1 MADTWVERFNKVHAP
16 AGSATGGQFAAASGS
31 SGGKDAKGKD
41 TRPTPSNQ
49 HPVGKGETGKR
60 VSDLQ
65 ARLNALG
72 ANLKVDG
79 IFGPKTLAAVKAFQR
94 SHGLVVDGLVGPK
107 TTAALRGGKKA
118 AQHAPAKTAAHAPA
132 KAPAK
137 AATAQKPRGT
147 EPAGTDR
154 ADAKKPYGDVTY
166 ADPGYLD
173 ADGNQASKSGKPG
186 VKRYPLSPDKVV
198 AAWSYINQA
207 KNAGQYTAEQLSA
220 IKGRIKAAMAK
231 HGHKV
236 SEAKSADPDGQD
248 RASDLKYGHGS
259 QLWKYWTRGEGFAKW
274 SAAVHKWTTL
284 RDLLLKAGV
293 PPTAAD
299 GLTTN
304 IIQAVM
310 PGYMKQAH
318 AKGRSAVTHAPDLDV
333 VRSGAGMKLEPAEDG
348 TLGTLTGRFSEFG
361 RWYRVSSKM
370 EGDFLERVA
379 PGATAGTI
387 RDNKDSMRV
396 LFDHGMDAQIG
407 NKVLGPIDV
416 LDERSDGPWYEV
428 PLFDTSYNR
437 DLLPGLKAG
446 VYGASM
452 RMRVT
457 GDEWDDHPE
466 RSDGNP
472 DGLPERTITAMKV
485 FEFGPV
491 TFPANPGAS
500 AGVRS
505 ATDEFYHRL
514 RQADTPAFE
523 DAMRAAGLPLPED
536 FTGRDGAR
544 SAPGGDGTDVQ
555 PGNGGPSTPTT
566 SRAALRDRAW
576 RMRRQLHA

>member
-1 MADTWVERFNKVHAP
+1 MA
-16 AGSATGGQFAAASGS
+16 
-31 SGGKDAKGKD
+31 
-41 TRPTPSNQ
+41 
-49 HPVGKGETGKR
+49 
-60 VSDLQ
+60 
-65 ARLNALG
+65 
-72 ANLKVDG
+72 
-79 IFGPKTLAAVKAFQR
+79 
-94 SHGLVVDGLVGPK
+94 
-107 TTAALRGGKKA
+107 
-118 AQHAPAKTAAHAPA
+118 
-132 KAPAK
+132 
-137 AATAQKPRGT
+137 
-147 EPAGTDR
+147 
-154 ADAKKPYGDVTY
+154 AKKPYGDVPY

-207 KNAGQYTAEQLSA
+207 KNAGQYTPEQLSA

-231 HGHKV
+231 HGHSV
-236 SEAKSADPDGQD
+236 SEAKSAGWLEGALERFNKMHAPAGSSAGGQFAAASGSSAGKAGGKGAKSARPTPSNQHPVGIFGPKTLAAVKAFQKSHGLKVDGLVGPLTTAAL
-248 RASDLKYGHGS
+248 RKPAAGHGKPAAAKTKAAAPKPAPHAKTAPPRGTEPAGEERVAGAVTNPGGTAK
-259 QLWKYWTRGEGFAKW
+259 LHEYWVHGEGAAKI
-274 SAAVHKWTTL
+274 KWGTPGDFDRCVMHL
-284 RDLLLKAGV
+284 GKFIADPKGYCAKAHHDALGIW
-293 PPTAAD
+293 PAT
-299 GLTTN
+299 
-304 IIQAVM
+304 
-310 PGYMKQAH
+310 H
-318 AKGRSAVTHAPDLDV
+318 AKMEKHMTHFAPDLDV

-416 LDERSDGPWYEV
+416 LDERSDGPHYEV

-457 GDEWDDHPE
+457 GDEWDDKPA
-466 RSDGNP
+466 RSDANP
-472 DGLPERTITAMKV
+472 DGIPERTITAMKV

-505 ATDEFYHRL
+505 GTDDFYHRL
-514 RQADTPAFE
+514 RQQDAPAFE

-544 SAPGGDGTDVQ
+544 SAPGGEEPEDDVQ
-555 PGNGGPSTPTT
+555 PGNGEPSPATI
-566 SRAALRDRAW
+566 RAALRGRAW
-576 RMRRQLHA
+576 RMRRQPYA

>member
-1 MADTWVERFNKVHAP
+1 MAEWLQGAQERFNKMHAP
-16 AGSATGGQFAAASGS
+16 AGSSTGGQFAPASGS
-31 SGGKDAKGKD
+31 SGASGSKGSK
-41 TRPTPSNQ
+41 TAHPRPAPSNQ
-49 HPVGKGETGKR
+49 HPVGQGESGKR

-65 ARLNALG
+65 TRLNALG
-72 ANLKVDG
+72 AHLKVDG

-94 SHGLVVDGLVGPK
+94 AHGLKVDGLVGPK
-107 TTAALRGGKKA
+107 TTAALR
-118 AQHAPAKTAAHAPA
+118 T

-137 AATAQKPRGT
+137 AAAKAPAKPAAKTPAHATAKTAPAKAVPVKQKPRAT
-147 EPAGTDR
+147 EPEGDDR
-154 ADAKKPYGDVTY
+154 G
-166 ADPGYLD
+166 
-173 ADGNQASKSGKPG
+173 
-186 VKRYPLSPDKVV
+186 
-198 AAWSYINQA
+198 
-207 KNAGQYTAEQLSA
+207 
-220 IKGRIKAAMAK
+220 
-231 HGHKV
+231 
-236 SEAKSADPDGQD
+236 
-248 RASDLKYGHGS
+248 SDLKYGPGS
-259 QLWKYWTRGEGFAKW
+259 KLWKYWTAGEGFAKW

-293 PPTAAD
+293 PPQMAD

-304 IIQAVM
+304 IITAVM

-318 AKGRSAVTHAPDLDV
+318 AQEKHMTHFAPDLDV
-333 VRSGAGMKLEPAEDG
+333 VRSGGGMKLELADDG

-361 RWYRVSSKM
+361 RWYHVSSRY
-370 EGDFLERVA
+370 EGDFMERVA
-379 PGATAGTI
+379 PGATADTI

-407 NKVLGPIDV
+407 NKVLGPIAS
-416 LDERSDGPWYEV
+416 LTERSDGPHYEV

-457 GDEWDDHPE
+457 GDEWDDKPA
-466 RSDGNP
+466 RSDDNP

-505 ATDEFYHRL
+505 GTDDFYHRL
-514 RQADTPAFE
+514 RQADAPAFE
-523 DAMRAAGLPLPED
+523 DAMRAAALPLPED

-544 SAPGGDGTDVQ
+544 SAPGGEEDDASQ
-555 PGNGGPSTPTT
+555 ANGGTSLPPTNLK
-566 SRAALRDRAW
+566 AALRDRAW
-576 RMRRQLHA
+576 RMRRQLT

>member
-1 MADTWVERFNKVHAP
+1 MAAETDPPFGSTYAIPPPEWSRRVTDELFAERFNKMHAP
-16 AGSATGGQFAAASGS
+16 AGSAAGGQFAPASGS
-31 SGGKDAKGKD
+31 SSGGGKSGKAAKGAHH
-41 TRPTPSNQ
+41 RPTPSNQ
-49 HPVGKGETGKR
+49 HPVGQGETGKR

-65 ARLNALG
+65 SRLNALG
-72 ANLKVDG
+72 AKPPLKVDG

-94 SHGLVVDGLVGPK
+94 SHGLKVDGLVGPK
-107 TTAALRGGKKA
+107 TTAALRTRTTAKA
-118 AQHAPAKTAAHAPA
+118 PVKAPVKAKAAAHAPA

-137 AATAQKPRGT
+137 APVKTAPVAAAKPVPPRGT
-147 EPAGTDR
+147 EPEGDDR
-154 ADAKKPYGDVTY
+154 G
-166 ADPGYLD
+166 
-173 ADGNQASKSGKPG
+173 
-186 VKRYPLSPDKVV
+186 
-198 AAWSYINQA
+198 
-207 KNAGQYTAEQLSA
+207 
-220 IKGRIKAAMAK
+220 
-231 HGHKV
+231 
-236 SEAKSADPDGQD
+236 
-248 RASDLKYGHGS
+248 SDLKYGHGS
-259 QLWKYWTRGEGFAKW
+259 KLWKYWTAGEGFAKW

-293 PPTAAD
+293 PPQMAD

-304 IIQAVM
+304 IITAVM

-318 AKGRSAVTHAPDLDV
+318 AQEKNMTHFAPDLDV
-333 VRSGAGMKLEPAEDG
+333 VRSGGGMKLQPAEDG
-348 TLGTLTGRFSEFG
+348 SLGTLTGRFSEFG

-379 PGATAGTI
+379 PGATADTI

-407 NKVLGPIDV
+407 NKVLGPIASLV
-416 LDERSDGPWYEV
+416 ERSDGPHYEV

-457 GDEWDDHPE
+457 GDEWDDKPA
-466 RSDGNP
+466 RSDYNP

-485 FEFGPV
+485 PEFGPV

-505 ATDEFYHRL
+505 GTDDFYHRL
-514 RQADTPAFE
+514 RQADAPAFE
-523 DAMRAAGLPLPED
+523 DAMRAAALPLPED

-544 SAPGGDGTDVQ
+544 SAPGGEEDDASQ
-555 PGNGGPSTPTT
+555 ANGGTSPTANLN
-566 SRAALRDRAW
+566 AAQRDREW
-576 RMRRQLHA
+576 RLRRTLNA